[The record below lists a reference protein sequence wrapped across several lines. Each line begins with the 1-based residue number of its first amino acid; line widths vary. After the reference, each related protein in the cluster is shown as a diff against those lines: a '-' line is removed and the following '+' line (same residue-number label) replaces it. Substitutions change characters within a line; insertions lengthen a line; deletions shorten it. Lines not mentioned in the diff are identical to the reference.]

1 MFVILL
7 MPKST
12 YSDEAEQG
20 GKWFLYKVDHAAIDE
35 TPAVSQGLPFRNR
48 SVLYADTPEE
58 ANLCAA
64 KLAENN
70 PGREVSVLEQI
81 EIYAAT
87 TPPVVRKTVSKS
99 GVLPA

>member
-7 MPKST
+7 MPKTT
-12 YSDEAEQG
+12 YGDEAETG
-20 GKWFLYKVDHAAIDE
+20 GKWFRYMVDHAVIDE
-35 TPAVSQGLPFRNR
+35 TPAQGQGLPFRNR
-48 SVLYADTPEE
+48 SVLYASTIDE
-58 ANLCAA
+58 ANLCAS

-87 TPPVVRKTVSKS
+87 TPPVVRKTVTKS

>member
-12 YSDEAEQG
+12 YSDEAEHG
-20 GKWFLYKVDHAAIDE
+20 GKWFIYKVDHAAIDE
-35 TPAVSQGLPFRNR
+35 SPATDQGLPFRNR
-48 SVLYADTPEE
+48 SVLYADTAEQV
-58 ANLCAA
+58 NLCAV

-87 TPPVVRKTVSKS
+87 TPPVVRKTVTKS